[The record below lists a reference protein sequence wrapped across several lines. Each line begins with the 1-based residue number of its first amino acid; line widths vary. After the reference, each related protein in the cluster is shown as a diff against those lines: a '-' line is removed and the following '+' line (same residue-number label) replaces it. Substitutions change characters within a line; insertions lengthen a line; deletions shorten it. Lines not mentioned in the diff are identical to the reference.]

1 MPLIKLIITLTLSK
15 LNRLARLH
23 AQAYG
28 WLHLQPIRFVFNGL
42 FATAV
47 HFLVLTFNIEVLAW
61 SSAGL
66 ANLVAAVFG
75 IAAAFLGSRYYV
87 FRASQISLR
96 GQLARFLV
104 LYASI
109 AVLHGLLMYVWSDV
123 FKLNYQSGFVVAT
136 VMQML
141 CSYLGNKVMVFKV

>member
-1 MPLIKLIITLTLSK
+1 MPLIKSIITLTLSK

-28 WLHLQPIRFVFNGL
+28 WLHLQPVRYVVNGL

-47 HFLVLTFNIEVLAW
+47 HFAVLTFNLEVLVW

-66 ANLVAAVFG
+66 SNLVAAIFG
-75 IAAAFLGSRYYV
+75 IAASFLGSRYYV
-87 FRASQISLR
+87 FRGSQVSLR
-96 GQLARFLV
+96 GQLTRFLI
-104 LYASI
+104 LYVAI
-109 AVLHGLLMYVWSDV
+109 AVLHGLLMYVWSDL
-123 FKLNYQSGFVVAT
+123 FRLNYQSGFVVAT
-136 VMQML
+136 MMQML

>member
-1 MPLIKLIITLTLSK
+1 LIITLTLSK

-28 WLHLQPIRFVFNGL
+28 WLHLQPIRYVFNGL

-47 HFLVLTFNIEVLAW
+47 HFLVLTFNIEALAW

-75 IAAAFLGSRYYV
+75 ISASFFGSRYYV
-87 FRASQISLR
+87 FRGSPVSLR
-96 GQLARFLV
+96 GQLVRFLI
-104 LYASI
+104 LYAAI
-109 AVLHGLLMYVWSDV
+109 ALLHGALMYVWADL
-123 FKLNYQSGFVVAT
+123 FKLNYQSGFVAAT
-136 VMQML
+136 AMQML
-141 CSYLGNKVMVFKV
+141 CSYLGNKLMVFKV